1 MAQQTINVG
10 TGNDSNNGDPLRTAG
25 IKINDNFTE
34 LYTLHQ
40 PTPRFGVYNYD
51 NTLSPLT
58 VVATTWTTIP
68 NNALGTDTLTTGG
81 LTGVD
86 IYNPL
91 TSQFDYSGLS
101 VFDSIDYVLKCIV
114 NTSAVNQEVK
124 IRLLVGVGT
133 LDIPLEFS
141 ETAHKAAGA
150 HSLTVFLQNHLFT
163 NAIKSAP
170 AEIQIW
176 SEAACTLDVRGWY
189 VKASK
194 RV

>member
-1 MAQQTINVG
+1 MAQQVINIG
-10 TGNDSNNGDPLRTAG
+10 TGNNTGNGDENRTCW
-25 IKINDNFTE
+25 IKSNANFTE
-34 LYTLHQ
+34 LYNFHQ
-40 PTPRFGVYNYD
+40 ITPRFGVYNYD
-51 NTLSPLT
+51 NTLSALT
-58 VVATTWTTIP
+58 VLATTWTTIP

-101 VFDSIDYVLKCIV
+101 VFDSVDYVFKAIV

-141 ETAHKAAGA
+141 ETSYKVAGA